1 MWAVSLS
8 ALAASE
14 RLRATSRS
22 RRAKDRA
29 LEICAWAAL
38 VVAVIPLVA
47 IGAFLV
53 SQGIHSLS
61 LEFFTAD
68 PPGDLSA
75 TGGGIRNAVV
85 GTLLMTGLATVIA
98 VPTAIAL
105 AVFSREIGGR
115 VATSVRFVVD
125 VMAGLPSIVVG
136 IFVYSLVVVTTGHFS
151 GFAGAIALAVIE
163 LPVIVVATDELL
175 RLTDRRI
182 DEGTR
187 ALGML
192 RWRSFLSV
200 FIPTALSGIVTGVML
215 AVSRAIG
222 ETAPLIFTALGNN
235 FFTLDMNEPIQAMPL
250 LIYRNALNSAF
261 PAARDRAMGT
271 ALVLVGIV
279 LVLNLAGRWLARR
292 TRPADQP

>member
-1 MWAVSLS
+1 MSHSTLV
-8 ALAASE
+8 ASD

-29 LEICAWAAL
+29 LEVCAWGAL
-38 VVAVIPLVA
+38 VVAVIPLIA
-47 IGAFLV
+47 ITLFLV
-53 SQGIHSLS
+53 SQGVRSVS
-61 LEFFTAD
+61 LEFFTSD

-85 GTLLMTGLATVIA
+85 GTLMMTGLATLIA
-98 VPTAIAL
+98 VPTGIAV
-105 AVFSREIGGR
+105 AVFAREIGGR
-115 VATSVRFVVD
+115 VAMAVRFVVD
-125 VMAGLPSIVVG
+125 VLAGLPSIVVG

-151 GFAGAIALAVIE
+151 GYAGAVALAVIE
-163 LPVIVVATDELL
+163 LPVIVVASDELL

-200 FIPTALSGIVTGVML
+200 FIPTALSGIITGILL

-235 FFTLDMNEPIQAMPL
+235 FFTLDMNEPVQAMPL

-271 ALVLVGIV
+271 ALVLVAIV
-279 LVLNLAGRWLARR
+279 LGFNLLGRWIARR
-292 TRPADQP
+292 ARPADQR

>member
-1 MWAVSLS
+1 M
-8 ALAASE
+8 AAAA
-14 RLRATSRS
+14 RLRTTSRS
-22 RRAKDRA
+22 RYAKDRVLA
-29 LEICAWAAL
+29 VLACAAL

-47 IGAFLV
+47 IAWFLV
-53 SQGIHSLS
+53 NQGVRAVS
-61 LEFFTAD
+61 LEFFTSD

-85 GTLLMTGLATVIA
+85 GTLLMTGLATLIA
-98 VPTAIAL
+98 VPAGIAV
-105 AVFSREIGGR
+105 AVFAREIGGR
-115 VATSVRFVVD
+115 VAFAVRFVVD
-125 VMAGLPSIVVG
+125 VLAGLPSIVVG

-151 GFAGAIALAVIE
+151 GFAGAVALAVIE
-163 LPVIVVATDELL
+163 LPVIVVASDELL

-200 FIPTALSGIVTGVML
+200 FIPTALSGIITGILL

-235 FFTLDMNEPIQAMPL
+235 FFTLDMNEPVQAMPL

-271 ALVLVGIV
+271 ALVLVLIV
-279 LVLNLAGRWLARR
+279 LAFNLLGRWIARR
-292 TRPADQP
+292 ARPADQR

>member
-1 MWAVSLS
+1 MPHS
-8 ALAASE
+8 AIAAAD
-14 RLRATSRS
+14 RLRATSRT
-22 RRAKDRA
+22 RHLKDRV
-29 LEICAWAAL
+29 LEISAWAAL
-38 VVAVIPLVA
+38 LVAVVPLVA
-47 IGAFLV
+47 IALFLV
-53 SQGIHSLS
+53 SQGVRAIS
-61 LEFFTAD
+61 LEFFTSD

-85 GTLLMTGLATVIA
+85 GTLMITGLATLIA
-98 VPTAIAL
+98 VPTGL
-105 AVFSREIGGR
+105 AVAVFAREIGGR
-115 VATSVRFVVD
+115 VAFAVRFVVD
-125 VMAGLPSIVVG
+125 VLAGLPSIVVG
-136 IFVYSLVVVTTGHFS
+136 IFVYSLVVVITGHFS

-163 LPVIVVATDELL
+163 LPVIVVASDELL

-200 FIPTALSGIVTGVML
+200 FIPTALSGIITGVLL

-235 FFTLDMNEPIQAMPL
+235 FFTLDMNEPVQAMPL

-271 ALVLVGIV
+271 ALVLVVIV
-279 LVLNLAGRWLARR
+279 LGLNLLGRWIARR
-292 TRPADQP
+292 ARPADQR

>member
-1 MWAVSLS
+1 MSSS
-8 ALAASE
+8 ALAVSD
-14 RLRATSRS
+14 RLRATSRA
-22 RRAKDRA
+22 RHAKDRA
-29 LEICAWAAL
+29 LMVLAWAAL
-38 VVAVIPLVA
+38 VVAVVPLVA
-47 IGAFLV
+47 IAWFLV
-53 SQGIHSLS
+53 EQGVRSIS
-61 LEFFTAD
+61 LEFFTSD

-75 TGGGIRNAVV
+75 SGGGIRNAVV
-85 GTLLMTGLATVIA
+85 GTLLMTGLATLIA
-98 VPTAIAL
+98 VPAGIAL
-105 AVFSREIGGR
+105 AVFAREIGGR
-115 VATSVRFVVD
+115 VAGSVRFVVD
-125 VMAGLPSIVVG
+125 VLAGLPSIVVG

-151 GFAGAIALAVIE
+151 GLAGAVALAVIE
-163 LPVIVVATDELL
+163 LPVIVVASDELL

-200 FIPTALSGIVTGVML
+200 FIPTALSGIITGVLL

-235 FFTLDMNEPIQAMPL
+235 FFTLDMNEPVQAMPL

-271 ALVLVGIV
+271 ALVLVVIV
-279 LVLNLAGRWLARR
+279 LAFNLMGRWIARR
-292 TRPADQP
+292 ARPADQR

>member
-1 MWAVSLS
+1 MSPSTIAVSD
-8 ALAASE
+8 

-22 RRAKDRA
+22 RHAKDRA
-29 LEICAWAAL
+29 LAICAWAAF
-38 VVAVIPLVA
+38 VVAVVPLVA
-47 IGAFLV
+47 ITLFLV
-53 SQGIHSLS
+53 SQGVRAIS
-61 LEFFTAD
+61 LEFFTSD

-85 GTLLMTGLATVIA
+85 GTLMMTGLATLIA
-98 VPTAIAL
+98 VPVGIAL
-105 AVFSREIGGR
+105 AVFAREIGGR
-115 VATSVRFVVD
+115 VAFAVRFVID
-125 VMAGLPSIVVG
+125 VLAGLPSIVVG

-151 GFAGAIALAVIE
+151 GFAGAVALAVIE
-163 LPVIVVATDELL
+163 LPVIVVASDELL

-200 FIPTALSGIVTGVML
+200 FIPTALSGIITGILL

-235 FFTLDMNEPIQAMPL
+235 FFTLDMNEPVQAMPL

-271 ALVLVGIV
+271 ALVLVVIV
-279 LVLNLAGRWLARR
+279 LAFNLLGRWIARR
-292 TRPADQP
+292 ARPADRQ

>member
-1 MWAVSLS
+1 MIQGV
-8 ALAASE
+8 
-14 RLRATSRS
+14 RA
-22 RRAKDRA
+22 
-29 LEICAWAAL
+29 
-38 VVAVIPLVA
+38 
-47 IGAFLV
+47 
-53 SQGIHSLS
+53 LS
-61 LEFFTAD
+61 LEFFISD

-75 TGGGIRNAVV
+75 TGGGIRNALV
-85 GTLLMTGLATVIA
+85 GTLMMTGLATLIA
-98 VPTAIAL
+98 VPVGIAL

-115 VATSVRFVVD
+115 VAATVRFIID

-136 IFVYSLVVVTTGHFS
+136 IFVYSLVVVATGHFS
-151 GFAGAIALAVIE
+151 GYAGAVALAIIE

-187 ALGML
+187 ALGMT
-192 RWRSFLSV
+192 RWRSFAAV
-200 FIPTALSGIVTGVML
+200 FIPTALSGIMTGILL

-235 FFTLDMNEPIQAMPL
+235 FFTLDMNEPVQAMPL

-271 ALVLVGIV
+271 ALVLVVMV
-279 LVLNLAGRWLARR
+279 LAFNILGRWIARQA
-292 TRPADQP
+292 RPADQR

>member
-1 MWAVSLS
+1 MV
-8 ALAASE
+8 LAW
-14 RLRATSRS
+14 T
-22 RRAKDRA
+22 
-29 LEICAWAAL
+29 AL
-38 VVAVIPLVA
+38 VVALIPLVA
-47 IGAFLV
+47 IAWFLIE
-53 SQGIHSLS
+53 QGVRSIS
-61 LEFFTAD
+61 LEFFTSD

-85 GTLLMTGLATVIA
+85 GTLLMTGLATLIA
-98 VPTAIAL
+98 VPAGIAL
-105 AVFSREIGGR
+105 AVFAREIGGR
-115 VATSVRFVVD
+115 VAISVRFVVD
-125 VMAGLPSIVVG
+125 VLAGLPSIVVG

-151 GFAGAIALAVIE
+151 GFAGAVALAVIE
-163 LPVIVVATDELL
+163 LPVIVVASDELL

-200 FIPTALSGIVTGVML
+200 FIPTALSGIITGVLL

-235 FFTLDMNEPIQAMPL
+235 FFTLDMNEPVQAMPL

-271 ALVLVGIV
+271 ALVLVVIV
-279 LVLNLAGRWLARR
+279 LVFNLLGRWIARR
-292 TRPADQP
+292 ARPADQR

>member
-1 MWAVSLS
+1 MSLS
-8 ALAASE
+8 ATAPAD
-14 RLRATSRS
+14 RLRATSAS

-29 LEICAWAAL
+29 LVVAAWTAL
-38 VVAVIPLVA
+38 ALAVIPLVA
-47 IGAFLV
+47 ISIFLV
-53 SQGIHSLS
+53 SQGVRSIS
-61 LEFFTAD
+61 LEFFTSD

-85 GTLLMTGLATVIA
+85 GTLLMTGLATLIA
-98 VPTAIAL
+98 VPVGIAL

-115 VATSVRFVVD
+115 GAVFMRFVID
-125 VMAGLPSIVVG
+125 VLAGLPSIVVG
-136 IFVYSLVVVTTGHFS
+136 IFVYSLVVVATGHFS
-151 GFAGAIALAVIE
+151 GFAGSVALAIIE

-175 RLTDRRI
+175 RLADRRI

-187 ALGML
+187 ALGMM
-192 RWRSFLSV
+192 RWRAFLSV
-200 FIPTALSGIVTGVML
+200 FIPTALSGIITGIML

-235 FFTLDMNEPIQAMPL
+235 FFTLDMNEPVQAMPL

-271 ALVLVGIV
+271 ALVLVLIV
-279 LVLNLAGRWLARR
+279 LAFNLLGRWIARR
-292 TRPADQP
+292 ARPADQR

>member
-1 MWAVSLS
+1 VSRS
-8 ALAASE
+8 ASLAAE
-14 RLRATSRS
+14 RLRSTSS
-22 RRAKDRA
+22 ARRARERA
-29 LEICAWAAL
+29 LEICAWASLVLAL
-38 VVAVIPLVA
+38 VPLVA
-47 IGAFLV
+47 IGIFLIG
-53 SQGIHSLS
+53 QGVRSLS
-61 LEFFTAD
+61 LEFFTSD

-85 GTLLMTGLATVIA
+85 GTLMMTGLATLVA
-98 VPTAIAL
+98 VPVGIAL

-115 VATSVRFVVD
+115 VAAAVRFVVD
-125 VMAGLPSIVVG
+125 VLAGLPSIVVG
-136 IFVYSLVVVTTGHFS
+136 IFVYSLVVVATGHFS
-151 GFAGAIALAVIE
+151 GYAGAVALAVIE

-200 FIPTALSGIVTGVML
+200 FIPTALSGIITGIML

-235 FFTLDMNEPIQAMPL
+235 FFTLDLNEPVQAMPL

-271 ALVLVGIV
+271 ALVLVVIV
-279 LVLNLAGRWLARR
+279 LGFNLAGRWIARR
-292 TRPADQP
+292 ARPADQR

>member
-1 MWAVSLS
+1 LAVSD
-8 ALAASE
+8 
-14 RLRATSRS
+14 RLHATSRA
-22 RRAKDRA
+22 RHAKDRA
-29 LEICAWAAL
+29 LMVLAWAAL
-38 VVAVIPLVA
+38 AVAVIPLVA
-47 IGAFLV
+47 IALFLV
-53 SQGIHSLS
+53 SQGVRAVS
-61 LEFFTAD
+61 LEFFTSD

-85 GTLLMTGLATVIA
+85 GTLMMTGLATLIA
-98 VPTAIAL
+98 VPTGIVL

-115 VATSVRFVVD
+115 VAATVRFVVD
-125 VMAGLPSIVVG
+125 VLAGLPSIVVG
-136 IFVYSLVVVTTGHFS
+136 IFVYSLVVVATGHFS
-151 GFAGAIALAVIE
+151 GYAGAVALAVIE
-163 LPVIVVATDELL
+163 LPVIVVAADEIL
-175 RLTDRRI
+175 RLTDRRV

-200 FIPTALSGIVTGVML
+200 FIPTAMSGIITGILL

-235 FFTLDMNEPIQAMPL
+235 FFTLDMNEPVQAMPL

-271 ALVLVGIV
+271 ALVLVVIV
-279 LVLNLAGRWLARR
+279 LGFNLLGRWIARR
-292 TRPADQP
+292 ARPADQR

>member
-1 MWAVSLS
+1 MSHSAIAVSD
-8 ALAASE
+8 

-22 RRAKDRA
+22 RHAKDRA

-38 VVAVIPLVA
+38 AVAVVPLIA
-47 IGAFLV
+47 IAIFLV
-53 SQGIHSLS
+53 SQGVRAIS
-61 LEFFTAD
+61 LEFFTSD

-85 GTLLMTGLATVIA
+85 GTLMMTGLATLIA
-98 VPTAIAL
+98 VPAGIAV
-105 AVFSREIGGR
+105 AVFAREIGGR
-115 VATSVRFVVD
+115 VAFAARFVVD
-125 VMAGLPSIVVG
+125 VLAGLPSIVVG

-151 GFAGAIALAVIE
+151 GFAGAVALAVIE
-163 LPVIVVATDELL
+163 LPVIVVASDELL

-200 FIPTALSGIVTGVML
+200 FIPTALSGIITGILL

-235 FFTLDMNEPIQAMPL
+235 FFTLDMNEPVQAMPL

-271 ALVLVGIV
+271 ALVLVLIV
-279 LVLNLAGRWLARR
+279 LGFNVLGRWIARR
-292 TRPADQP
+292 ARPADLR

>member
-1 MWAVSLS
+1 MSLS
-8 ALAASE
+8 ALAASD
-14 RLRATSRS
+14 RLRVTSRS
-22 RRAKDRA
+22 RHAKDRA

-38 VVAVIPLVA
+38 VVAVVPLIA
-47 IGAFLV
+47 ITVFLV
-53 SQGIHSLS
+53 SQGIRSLS
-61 LEFFTAD
+61 LEFFTSD

-85 GTLLMTGLATVIA
+85 GTLMMTGLATLIA
-98 VPTAIAL
+98 VPTGIAL

-115 VATSVRFVVD
+115 VAFAVRFVVD
-125 VMAGLPSIVVG
+125 VLAGLPSIVVG
-136 IFVYSLVVVTTGHFS
+136 IFVYSLVVVATGHFS
-151 GFAGAIALAVIE
+151 GYAGAVALAVIE
-163 LPVIVVATDELL
+163 LPVIVVAADELL

-200 FIPTALSGIVTGVML
+200 FIPTALSGIITGILL

-235 FFTLDMNEPIQAMPL
+235 FFTLDMNEPVQAMPL

-271 ALVLVGIV
+271 ALVLVVIV
-279 LVLNLAGRWLARR
+279 LAFNLLGRWIARR
-292 TRPADQP
+292 ARPADLR

>member
-1 MWAVSLS
+1 MSD
-8 ALAASE
+8 
-14 RLRATSRS
+14 RLRATSRA
-22 RRAKDRA
+22 RHAKDRA
-29 LEICAWAAL
+29 LMVLAWAAL
-38 VVAVIPLVA
+38 VVAVVPLVA
-47 IGAFLV
+47 IAWFLV
-53 SQGIHSLS
+53 EQGVRSIS
-61 LEFFTAD
+61 LEFFTSD

-75 TGGGIRNAVV
+75 SGGGIRNAVV
-85 GTLLMTGLATVIA
+85 GTLLMTGLATLIA
-98 VPTAIAL
+98 VPAGIAL
-105 AVFSREIGGR
+105 AVFAREIGGR
-115 VATSVRFVVD
+115 VAGSVRFVVD
-125 VMAGLPSIVVG
+125 VLAGLPSIVVG

-151 GFAGAIALAVIE
+151 GLAGAVALAVIE
-163 LPVIVVATDELL
+163 LPVIVVASDELL

-200 FIPTALSGIVTGVML
+200 FIPTALSGIITGVLL

-235 FFTLDMNEPIQAMPL
+235 FFTLDMNEPVQAMPL

-271 ALVLVGIV
+271 ALVLVVIV
-279 LVLNLAGRWLARR
+279 LAFNLMGRWIARR
-292 TRPADQP
+292 ARPADQR

>member
-1 MWAVSLS
+1 MSPDDMLVAQ
-8 ALAASE
+8 

-22 RRAKDRA
+22 RRVRERA
-29 LEICAWAAL
+29 LEACAWAAL
-38 VVAVIPLVA
+38 LVALIPLVA
-47 IGAFLV
+47 IAAFLMI
-53 SQGIHSLS
+53 QGVRALS
-61 LEFFTAD
+61 LEFFISD

-75 TGGGIRNAVV
+75 TGGGIRNALV
-85 GTLLMTGLATVIA
+85 GTLMMTGLATLIA
-98 VPTAIAL
+98 VPVGIAL

-115 VATSVRFVVD
+115 VAATVRFIID

-136 IFVYSLVVVTTGHFS
+136 IFVYSLLVVATGHFS
-151 GFAGAIALAVIE
+151 GYAGAVALAIIE

-187 ALGML
+187 ALGMT
-192 RWRSFLSV
+192 RWRSFAAV
-200 FIPTALSGIVTGVML
+200 FIPTALSGIMTGILL

-235 FFTLDMNEPIQAMPL
+235 FFTLDMNEPVQAMPL

-271 ALVLVGIV
+271 ALVLVVMV
-279 LVLNLAGRWLARR
+279 LAFNILGRWIARR
-292 TRPADQP
+292 ARPADQR

>member
-1 MWAVSLS
+1 MQPDT
-8 ALAASE
+8 LAASD
-14 RLRATSRS
+14 RLRATSRA
-22 RRAKDRA
+22 RRARERA
-29 LEICAWAAL
+29 LEVCAWAAFG
-38 VVAVIPLVA
+38 VALIPLVA
-47 IGAFLV
+47 IGAFLIV
-53 SQGIHSLS
+53 QGIRALS
-61 LEFFTAD
+61 LEFFTSD

-75 TGGGIRNAVV
+75 TGGGIRNALV
-85 GTLLMTGLATVIA
+85 GTLMMTGLATLIA
-98 VPTAIAL
+98 VPVGIAV

-115 VATSVRFVVD
+115 VALAVRFVVD
-125 VMAGLPSIVVG
+125 VLAGLPSIVVG

-151 GFAGAIALAVIE
+151 GYAGAVALAVIE

-175 RLTDRRI
+175 RLADRRI

-192 RWRSFLSV
+192 RWRSFIAV
-200 FIPTALSGIVTGVML
+200 FIPTALSGIITGILL

-235 FFTLDMNEPIQAMPL
+235 FFTLDMNEPVQAMPL

-271 ALVLVGIV
+271 ALVLVLMV
-279 LVLNLAGRWLARR
+279 LTFNLLGRWIARR
-292 TRPADQP
+292 ARPADH